1 MSITYNES
9 TKTFL
14 LNTKNSSY
22 AMKIAP
28 YGYLLHLYYGRLIP
42 DSDLDY
48 LIQFQDR

>member
-28 YGYLLHLYYGRLIP
+28 YG
-42 DSDLDY
+42 
-48 LIQFQDR
+48 